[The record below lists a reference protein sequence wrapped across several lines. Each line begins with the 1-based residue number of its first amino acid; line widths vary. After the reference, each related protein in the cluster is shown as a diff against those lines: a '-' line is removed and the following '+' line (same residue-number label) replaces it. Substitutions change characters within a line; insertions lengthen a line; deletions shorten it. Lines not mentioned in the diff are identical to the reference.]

1 MLAILAC
8 SKGLLCLPDIENITS
23 SNIRKPLFIMFWH
36 GLFAGGNTE
45 DSMAVLARHS
55 ARFDVLQVQ
64 FDPIS
69 GKHLA
74 VAGLR
79 TLQVRTQPTDH
90 TQHAAQHSPR
100 CALRTRLAE
109 YAQARPFGTV

>member
-1 MLAILAC
+1 
-8 SKGLLCLPDIENITS
+8 
-23 SNIRKPLFIMFWH
+23 
-36 GLFAGGNTE
+36 
-45 DSMAVLARHS
+45 MAVLARHS

-79 TLQVRTQPTDH
+79 TLQVRMQPPIVLKMLLYNLFFFLKKKENLCLIF
-90 TQHAAQHSPR
+90 AF
-100 CALRTRLAE
+100 CI
-109 YAQARPFGTV
+109 F

>member
-1 MLAILAC
+1 MQKESQCRNC
-8 SKGLLCLPDIENITS
+8 SHPGIGLL
-23 SNIRKPLFIMFWH
+23 
-36 GLFAGGNTE
+36 AGGNTE

-64 FDPIS
+64 FDPVS

-79 TLQVRTQPTDH
+79 TLQVRLRPPPITFGVAYVLDMRP
-90 TQHAAQHSPR
+90 AQVLVP
-100 CALRTRLAE
+100 
-109 YAQARPFGTV
+109 

>member
-1 MLAILAC
+1 V
-8 SKGLLCLPDIENITS
+8 
-23 SNIRKPLFIMFWH
+23 
-36 GLFAGGNTE
+36 

-64 FDPIS
+64 FDAVT

-79 TLQVRTQPTDH
+79 IVQVSLI
-90 TQHAAQHSPR
+90 HAYSCVIHA
-100 CALRTRLAE
+100 
-109 YAQARPFGTV
+109 

>member
-1 MLAILAC
+1 
-8 SKGLLCLPDIENITS
+8 
-23 SNIRKPLFIMFWH
+23 MFWH
-36 GLFAGGNTE
+36 CLFVGGSTE

-79 TLQVRTQPTDH
+79 TLQVRLQPLVILKMLLN
-90 TQHAAQHSPR
+90 AVSSVLNAP
-100 CALRTRLAE
+100 
-109 YAQARPFGTV
+109 G

>member
-1 MLAILAC
+1 
-8 SKGLLCLPDIENITS
+8 
-23 SNIRKPLFIMFWH
+23 
-36 GLFAGGNTE
+36 
-45 DSMAVLARHS
+45 MAVLARHS

-79 TLQVRTQPTDH
+79 TLQVRSQPLIIPNMLLNTVPGVPNAPGWLGALRLTHLPLYDDGARKE
-90 TQHAAQHSPR
+90 AAVATHQHSCLGQR
-100 CALRTRLAE
+100 RR
-109 YAQARPFGTV
+109 Q

>member
-1 MLAILAC
+1 MQL
-8 SKGLLCLPDIENITS
+8 
-23 SNIRKPLFIMFWH
+23 NIRQQLCVQ
-36 GLFAGGNTE
+36 GGNPSFEGPCLLMVYRGVLAGRNAE

-64 FDPIS
+64 LDPIT

-79 TLQVRTQPTDH
+79 TVQVSNHPLLMVGMLLESHPHYKTQTTSH
-90 TQHAAQHSPR
+90 R
-100 CALRTRLAE
+100 
-109 YAQARPFGTV
+109 

>member
-1 MLAILAC
+1 ML
-8 SKGLLCLPDIENITS
+8 SHGWFTGGDI
-23 SNIRKPLFIMFWH
+23 
-36 GLFAGGNTE
+36 E

-64 FDPIS
+64 FDSIS

-79 TLQVRTQPTDH
+79 MLQVRLHP
-90 TQHAAQHSPR
+90 
-100 CALRTRLAE
+100 LIILKMLLN
-109 YAQARPFGTV
+109 TV

>member
-1 MLAILAC
+1 
-8 SKGLLCLPDIENITS
+8 
-23 SNIRKPLFIMFWH
+23 MFWH
-36 GLFAGGNTE
+36 GVFAGGSTE

-79 TLQVRTQPTDH
+79 ILQVRK
-90 TQHAAQHSPR
+90 
-100 CALRTRLAE
+100 
-109 YAQARPFGTV
+109 